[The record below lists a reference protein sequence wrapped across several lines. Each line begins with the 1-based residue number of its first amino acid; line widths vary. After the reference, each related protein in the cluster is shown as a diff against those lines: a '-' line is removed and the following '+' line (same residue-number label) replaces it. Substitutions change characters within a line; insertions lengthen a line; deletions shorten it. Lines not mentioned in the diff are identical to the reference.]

1 MIHERQLEGIAI
13 AKTKGVYKGGKPKL
27 DAAQV
32 TQLRERA
39 LAGEKK
45 AALAREFNVSRET
58 VYAYLRLAPEA

>member
-27 DAAQV
+27 DSAQV

-45 AALAREFNVSRET
+45 AKLAREFKISRET
-58 VYAYLRLAPEA
+58 VYSYLRVG